1 MAIVCLGCDDEVH
14 MSDTDLQLAA
24 LKHCLSLVDT
34 RLESLQ
40 QHLAQHDF
48 DIQQARKT
56 AADHDTRI
64 KDVLTLDGLAQRETQ
79 QVKQEMRKQLADQ
92 QAVLDETRALAHELS
107 ARVHKVAQSAAEAQK
122 AVAASRTEAAAATKT
137 LSEAVGTMAK
147 DIGQLRDI
155 QARHAAEL
163 EQRLAA
169 LATALSRTRW
179 AIAVLA
185 ILLVAAVLFLAL
197 NTSALPFLK

>member
-1 MAIVCLGCDDEVH
+1 
-14 MSDTDLQLAA
+14 
-24 LKHCLSLVDT
+24 
-34 RLESLQ
+34 
-40 QHLAQHDF
+40 
-48 DIQQARKT
+48 
-56 AADHDTRI
+56 
-64 KDVLTLDGLAQRETQ
+64 
-79 QVKQEMRKQLADQ
+79 
-92 QAVLDETRALAHELS
+92 
-107 ARVHKVAQSAAEAQK
+107 
-122 AVAASRTEAAAATKT
+122 
-137 LSEAVGTMAK
+137 MAK